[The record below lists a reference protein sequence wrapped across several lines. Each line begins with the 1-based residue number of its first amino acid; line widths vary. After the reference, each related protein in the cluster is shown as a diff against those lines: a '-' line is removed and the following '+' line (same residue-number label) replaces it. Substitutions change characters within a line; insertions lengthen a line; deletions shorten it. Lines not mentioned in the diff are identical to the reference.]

1 MRAILFVP
9 GSLLVSLLLFLLMAH
24 LAGVGRSTPPEASD
38 YTAINLHRMKLDSE
52 VQVRER
58 ESLPPPEIMPQQP
71 PAPTPPDL
79 SQPVAVNTPSVP
91 LNMPTPQ
98 LEVGMKINAAVNLSS
113 VAAAVAPAPAPAPTT
128 GMAVNLN
135 ASPVSRMNPQYPR
148 RAQMRR
154 IEGYVVAEFTVDA
167 KGRVVPDSFK
177 IIEASPK
184 GAFERTV
191 ERALTRWRFNP
202 LMENGVAVPFRT
214 RQRLEFKLE

>member
-24 LAGVGRSTPPEASD
+24 LAGVGRSAPPEVSD

>member
-1 MRAILFVP
+1 MRAIFFVP
-9 GSLLVSLLLFLLMAH
+9 GSLLVSVLLFLLMAH
-24 LAGVGRSTPPEASD
+24 LAGIGRAAAPEPSE
-38 YTAINLHRMKLDSE
+38 YTAINLHRLKLDSE

-58 ESLPPPEIMPQQP
+58 ESLPPPDIMPQQP
-71 PAPTPPDL
+71 PTPTPPDM
-79 SQPVAVNTPSVP
+79 SQPVAVNVPSTP
-91 LNMPTPQ
+91 LNIQTPRV
-98 LEVGMKINAAVNLSS
+98 EVGIKVNAAVDLSGVS
-113 VAAAVAPAPAPAPTT
+113 AEVAPAPAAVK
-128 GMAVNLN
+128 GIAVNLN

-177 IIEASPK
+177 IVEASPQ
-184 GAFERTV
+184 GVFERTV

>member
-9 GSLLVSLLLFLLMAH
+9 GAVLVSLLLFLLMSH
-24 LAGVGRSTPPEASD
+24 LAGIGRATAPDSSD

-58 ESLPPPEIMPQQP
+58 DSLPPPEIMPQQP
-71 PAPTPPDL
+71 PAPEQPDM

-98 LEVGMKINAAVNLSS
+98 LEIGMKINAAVNLSS
-113 VAAAVAPAPAPAPTT
+113 VAAAVAPAPAAMPTT
-128 GMAVNLN
+128 GIAVNLN

-154 IEGYVVAEFTVDA
+154 IEGHVVAEFTVDA

-177 IIEASPK
+177 IIEASPE
-184 GAFERTV
+184 GVFERTV
-191 ERALTRWRFNP
+191 EQALTRWRFNP
-202 LMENGVAVPFRT
+202 LLENGVAVPFRT